1 MKNVNKLLTKCVL
14 IPLGLRAAV
23 SAADAGTHKKSYKDI
38 MKKFKSLEDSGFLL
52 NEVSETIQNEVKKK
66 KKRRV
71 SQYVIRYIR
80 HRFIRKSASR

>member
-66 KKRRV
+66 KRRV

-80 HRFIRKSASR
+80 RRFIRKSASR